1 MKNLRKII
9 REIISENLDEF
20 DNEGNFKI
28 YHRLSNKTE
37 NDLVGFIK
45 NVKDKGL
52 IRHDDGQIGNVIWF
66 SKDYNDY
73 AKNGNFVVAINYN
86 SYTRKKYQIVYEGG
100 SNAYVYEDIPFEELE
115 IIKIPALI
123 VKNKIIPSDE
133 LIRYINNGLITS
145 EKLNN
150 LTNVKIFEDIFEKYV
165 QPNIT
170 ISNFTNY
177 LDKDKIEFINVF

>member
-9 REIISENLDEF
+9 RDIISENLDEF

-37 NDLVGFIK
+37 NDLVSFIK
-45 NVKDKGL
+45 NVIDKGL
-52 IRHDDGQIGNVIWF
+52 IRHDNGEIGNVIWF
-66 SKDYNDY
+66 SKDYDDY

-86 SYTRKKYQIVYEGG
+86 SYTRKKYQIVYDGR
-100 SNAYVYEDIPFEELE
+100 NAYIYEDIPFEELE

-123 VKNKIIPSDE
+123 VKNEIIPSDK

-150 LTNVKIFEDIFEKYV
+150 LTNVTIFEDIFEKYV

-170 ISNFTNY
+170 ISNFTND
-177 LDKDKIEFINVF
+177 LDKDKIKFINVF